1 MIYAEVISLSGTKKP
16 KISLPA
22 KIFGA
27 KPNPALM
34 AQAVRVFLSNQREA
48 RAKTKTRSEVKRSK
62 AKWYRQKGTGR
73 ARHGA
78 RSAPIFV
85 GGGRA
90 HGPTGEQNYE
100 KAMPKKMGR
109 AALISALSSRAR
121 DKEIIIV
128 DGLEKIKKTKEMAK
142 ILKEVTG
149 PFLLILSGKLENVIL
164 ATRNI
169 PSLALIQAKSLNA
182 YEVLKAEKILITREA
197 IKTLEAKW
205 TKD

>member
-182 YEVLKAEKILITREA
+182 YEVLKAGKILITREA

>member
-1 MIYAEVISLSGTKKP
+1 
-16 KISLPA
+16 
-22 KIFGA
+22 
-27 KPNPALM
+27 
-34 AQAVRVFLSNQREA
+34 
-48 RAKTKTRSEVKRSK
+48 
-62 AKWYRQKGTGR
+62 
-73 ARHGA
+73 
-78 RSAPIFV
+78 
-85 GGGRA
+85 
-90 HGPTGEQNYE
+90 
-100 KAMPKKMGR
+100 
-109 AALISALSSRAR
+109 
-121 DKEIIIV
+121 
-128 DGLEKIKKTKEMAK
+128 MAK